1 MSFEWFV
8 ALRFL
13 REGRIQTV
21 LILLGVSV
29 GVGVIIFLSA
39 LITGLQAS
47 LIDKTLGS
55 QAHIVV
61 QPPDEMPRLIVDG
74 VVAGTDPAALA
85 RDPAA
90 LGEALTVR
98 LEKPAQRPRSINQ
111 WPQVMREVEQVP
123 GVIAVSPLVAGSAF
137 VTRGVA
143 SRSVAL
149 RGIDPERF
157 IRIIDLSAKMT
168 AGVFRVAGT
177 EAVIGTGLAT
187 DLGVRTGDRIRILT
201 ADGGNDIFTISGVFD
216 LENQAVNDS
225 WVLVSL
231 KSAQNLLDLSGG
243 ISALEARVDRIFSA
257 EIIAQQVARRTGLV
271 ADSWMK
277 LNRQLLVGLKSQSS
291 SSIMIQ
297 VFVVVAVA
305 LGIASVLV
313 VWVVQKNRE
322 IGILRAVGTTRGQI
336 LRVFLIQG
344 LLLGA
349 AGWVVGVGIG
359 TTLSLFFAG
368 LATNPDGSPTFP
380 VNLSGQLMLGTLV
393 MALGV
398 GLFSAMAPA
407 RRAANLDPAEAIH
420 RG

>member
-336 LRVFLIQG
+336 LRVFLIQA

>member
-29 GVGVIIFLSA
+29 GVGVIIFISA

-61 QPPDEMPRLIVDG
+61 RPPEELPRLIVDG
-74 VVAGTDPAALA
+74 QVVGTDPAVVA
-85 RDPAA
+85 RSLPPG
-90 LGEALTVR
+90 GEALAVR
-98 LEKPAQRPRSINQ
+98 LEKPAQRLRSINQ
-111 WPQVMREVEQVP
+111 WPQAMRDIEQIR
-123 GVIAVSPLVAGSAF
+123 GVTAVSPIVAGSAF
-137 VTRGVA
+137 ITRGVA
-143 SRSVAL
+143 TQSIAL

-157 IRIIDLSAKMT
+157 ARIIDVPANLTS
-168 AGVFRVAGT
+168 GDFRVAGT
-177 EAVIGTGLAT
+177 EAVIGVKLAA
-187 DLGVRTGDRIRILT
+187 DLGVRAGDKIRILT
-201 ADGGNDIFTISGVFD
+201 VDGRNDVFTISGIFD
-216 LENQAVNDS
+216 LQNQDVNER

-231 KSAQNLLDLSGG
+231 KSAQNLLGLSGG
-243 ISALEARVDRIFSA
+243 ISVIEARVDRIFNA
-257 EIIAQQVARRTGLV
+257 ETIAQQVARRTGLV
-271 ADSWMK
+271 AESWMK
-277 LNRQLLVGLKSQSS
+277 LNGQLLVGLKSQSS
-291 SSIMIQ
+291 SSYMIQ
-297 VFVVVAVA
+297 AFVVVAVA

-322 IGILRAVGTTRGQI
+322 IGILRAVGTTRSQI

-349 AGWVVGVGIG
+349 AGWIVGVGVG

-368 LATNPDGSPTFP
+368 LATNADGSPTFP
-380 VNLSGQLMLGTLV
+380 VNLSGQLILGTLV

-398 GLFSAMAPA
+398 GLLSAAAPA